1 MSAEFELE
9 ILTLGKKLF
18 GEKVS
23 EAIIPAWDGETGI
36 LANHENFV
44 GKLGTGSL
52 KIVQEGKDFWYMV
65 SGGVYEVRDG
75 VVSVLAQV
83 AEEASQV
90 DMESAKEIDEKLSS
104 ELPKTNLN
112 TIAGQNMTMELER
125 ARARLEVYNRTKSV
139 H

>member
-9 ILTLGKKLF
+9 ILTPGKKLF

-23 EAIIPAWDGETGI
+23 EAIVPAWDGETGI

-44 GKLGTGSL
+44 GKLGTGAL
-52 KIVQEGKDFWYMV
+52 KIVQQGKDFWFIV

-75 VVSVLAQV
+75 VVSILAQV
-83 AEEASQV
+83 AEEPAEMDISTV
-90 DMESAKEIDEKLSS
+90 EETNERLAA
-104 ELPKTNLN
+104 ELPKADLN
-112 TIAGQNMTMELER
+112 SIAGQNLKAEHDR
-125 ARARLEVYNRTKSV
+125 SRARLEVYNRTKSV